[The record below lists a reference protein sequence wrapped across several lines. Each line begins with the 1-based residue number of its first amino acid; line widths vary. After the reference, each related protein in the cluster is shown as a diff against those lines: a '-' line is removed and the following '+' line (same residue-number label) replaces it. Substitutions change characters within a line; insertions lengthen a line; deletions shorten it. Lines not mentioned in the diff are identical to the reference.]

1 MTILVTGSAGF
12 IGFHLCKK
20 LLKMGLPVI
29 GIDNFNNYYDPDLK
43 EKENICLKKI
53 SSDLRIPFSMVDGDI
68 KRLKQIRKNF

>member
-12 IGFHLCKK
+12 IGFHLCQK

-43 EKENICLKKI
+43 EKENICLKRYLLI
-53 SSDLRIPFSMVDGDI
+53 
-68 KRLKQIRKNF
+68 